1 MTTTMANEQQSEY
14 AQNEELTALVA
25 KAKKGDSGSIERLV
39 NDYKGLIRALANKF
53 YLVGGDK
60 EDLLQEGMLGL
71 FYAINGYESQKGSFP
86 SFAKRC
92 VSGQIVDAVKRDSAT
107 KNKPLA
113 NYIDITKL
121 ENVPSQSS
129 PLGSLLSKEYAER
142 VAEVM
147 DKNLTAAEKQVLELF
162 AEGYGYDDI
171 AEITGRTYKAVD
183 GALQRARRK
192 LAAVLERD

>member
-1 MTTTMANEQQSEY
+1 MTTTRANEQQSEY

-92 VSGQIVDAVKRDSAT
+92 VSGQIVDAVKRDAAT
-107 KNKPLA
+107 KNKCWNCLPKATATMTSPKLPDVPTKRWTAHCSAHAGNLPPCLSATERKRVARQTA
-113 NYIDITKL
+113 N
-121 ENVPSQSS
+121 
-129 PLGSLLSKEYAER
+129 SLLRRGCTSR
-142 VAEVM
+142 LHII
-147 DKNLTAAEKQVLELF
+147 DCNELLH
-162 AEGYGYDDI
+162 
-171 AEITGRTYKAVD
+171 TYMKI
-183 GALQRARRK
+183 RYK
-192 LAAVLERD
+192 K